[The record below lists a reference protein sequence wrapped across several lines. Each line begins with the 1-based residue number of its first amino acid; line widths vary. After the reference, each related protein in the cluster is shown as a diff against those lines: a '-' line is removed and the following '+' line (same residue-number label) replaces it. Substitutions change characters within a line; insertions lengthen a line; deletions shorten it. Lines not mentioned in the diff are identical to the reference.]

1 MISLLTE
8 GHRGDSD
15 GEEDEAGHGRG
26 HGGLGAAHQAAEGRS
41 GQGTGGLDT
50 AQRSCH
56 QKYEVRLSHH
66 L

>member
-15 GEEDEAGHGRG
+15 GEEDEPGHDWG
-26 HGGLGAAHQAAEGRS
+26 HSGLGAAHQAAEGRG

-50 AQRSCH
+50 AQWP
-56 QKYEVRLSHH
+56 
-66 L
+66 

>member
-15 GEEDEAGHGRG
+15 GEEDEPGHDWG
-26 HGGLGAAHQAAEGRS
+26 HSGLGAAHQAAEGRG

-50 AQRSCH
+50 AQRPWH
-56 QKYEVRLSHH
+56 QKYGSDYIIHV
-66 L
+66 